1 MSVEYTKILTKGT
14 ESTLPVNYNDGKLR
28 FTEDTQRL
36 FLDLENDRVEF
47 SDFIKGLNEST
58 IRGIDQPKPKIYL
71 SSDTRKLLFYDSS
84 QWKEVTVTIPN
95 ASTSSVGGIQLDG
108 DSSHY
113 LKGDGTWGAGGGG
126 GSTYD
131 RATTASDGLLRQLD
145 GDTSHFINGMGEWAT
160 PPNTTYSNATSTSA
174 GLIQLDGSNSKYLD
188 GSGNWT
194 TPPNTTYSTAT
205 SENAGLL
212 PALDGSNTKYL
223 NGNGGWSTPP
233 DTTYSNATSTSAG
246 LIQLDGSENKYLD
259 GSGQWST
266 PPSTTYANATTESAG
281 LLPILDGSNSKYLDG
296 SGNWTT
302 PPNTTY
308 SNATSTSA
316 GLIQLDG
323 SNSKYLAGDGNWS
336 TPPNTTY
343 ANATSTTAGLIKLDG
358 DSGKYLAGDG
368 SWIAP
373 SIQDLSIYYSE
384 TDNSFPIV
392 CINNQSTVTVSDRCY
407 RNNNVSINPNTGQ
420 LNCTYINGTPA
431 TGVDFDFGFINSST
445 SEIYNN

>member
-194 TPPNTTYSTAT
+194 TPPNTTYS
-205 SENAGLL
+205 
-212 PALDGSNTKYL
+212 
-223 NGNGGWSTPP
+223 
-233 DTTYSNATSTSAG
+233 
-246 LIQLDGSENKYLD
+246 
-259 GSGQWST
+259 
-266 PPSTTYANATTESAG
+266 
-281 LLPILDGSNSKYLDG
+281 
-296 SGNWTT
+296 
-302 PPNTTY
+302 
-308 SNATSTSA
+308 NATSTSA